1 MIRIITKGV
10 THIKHHQ
17 PLLFMSC
24 NLLDIT
30 AKDEPLTVTDVNL
43 ILGRILP
50 DNMPD
55 SFGDS
60 GTHKLDIEFA
70 ERKFRKLTET
80 ILAFGDK

>member
-30 AKDEPLTVTDVNL
+30 AKD
-43 ILGRILP
+43 GRIVKGLFITVNSP
-50 DNMPD
+50 T
-55 SFGDS
+55 SS
-60 GTHKLDIEFA
+60 KRFA
-70 ERKFRKLTET
+70 KVIFRERQCLKINK
-80 ILAFGDK
+80 IKP